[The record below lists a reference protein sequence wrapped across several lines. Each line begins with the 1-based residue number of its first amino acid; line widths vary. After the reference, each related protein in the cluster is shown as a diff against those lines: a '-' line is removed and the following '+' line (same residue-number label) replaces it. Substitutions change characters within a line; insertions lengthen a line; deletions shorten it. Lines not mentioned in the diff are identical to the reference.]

1 MDYWAT
7 AMPVTAHAQDP
18 PQPKGVGFYRVK
30 ENGKGVLLL
39 CQEALPL
46 TRCCLQALSNLL
58 DTARPVWVWA
68 CSFHRPPGKKPD
80 TCVLTIGSTS
90 V

>member
-18 PQPKGVGFYRVK
+18 PQPKGIGFYRVK
-30 ENGKGVLLL
+30 GNGKGALLL

-58 DTARPVWVWA
+58 DTARPPAQCGCGLAAFIVHLVRNPIRV
-68 CSFHRPPGKKPD
+68 C
-80 TCVLTIGSTS
+80 
-90 V
+90 